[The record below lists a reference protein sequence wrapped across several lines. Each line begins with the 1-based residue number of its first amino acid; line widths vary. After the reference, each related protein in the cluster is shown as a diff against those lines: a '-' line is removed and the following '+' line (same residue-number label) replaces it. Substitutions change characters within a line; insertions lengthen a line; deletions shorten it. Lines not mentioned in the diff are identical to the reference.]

1 MTTNLEQLFK
11 RDIFESFKV
20 VSGKNYLNKNIT
32 GVSILETPDFE
43 KYIIDGT
50 LILTTFYIIN
60 KNIELFSNLIKTLS
74 KYNSPGIIIKLYR
87 YIDEIPQTVI
97 ELSNECKIP
106 IVILDVE
113 RQLIY

>member
-1 MTTNLEQLFK
+1 MATNLEQLFK

-32 GVSILETPDFE
+32 GISILETPDFE

-60 KNIELFSNLIKTLS
+60 KNI
-74 KYNSPGIIIKLYR
+74 
-87 YIDEIPQTVI
+87 
-97 ELSNECKIP
+97 
-106 IVILDVE
+106 
-113 RQLIY
+113 